1 MSKED
6 QQNIRRMMIGAEM
19 TYGDVIDSIANET
32 NAFVTN
38 SKVEETL
45 KNMTDFLADID
56 EVDLEVTEATVVSN
70 F

>member
-1 MSKED
+1 
-6 QQNIRRMMIGAEM
+6 MMIGAET

-45 KNMTDFLADID
+45 KNMTGFLSDTDGDLTDAD
-56 EVDLEVTEATVVSN
+56 EVDLEVTEATFVSKD